1 MKDVLNLGIRL
12 MVVGLVSAF
21 LLSLTYNATV
31 EPIAHQKEMRANA
44 ARIAVMPDG
53 GDFQEV
59 PGSIEGITAIHKNAE
74 GYVFEI
80 RAKGYS
86 TSGVGVTVGI
96 LNDGTVS
103 GTRVD
108 ASSETPGLGTK
119 AADESYYSLFDG
131 RNSGDVEDIS
141 AISGATVTS
150 NAVKNAVKLALETFE
165 ENFMGKNGGGGTAK

>member
-1 MKDVLNLGIRL
+1 MKDILNLGIRL

-21 LLSLTYNATV
+21 LLSLTYNATL
-31 EPIAHQKEMRANA
+31 EPIAQQKELRANA

-53 GDFQEV
+53 GEFQEV
-59 PGSIEGITAIHKNAE
+59 LESFDGISAVHKNSA

-80 RAKGYS
+80 LAKGYS

-119 AADESYYSLFDG
+119 AADEDFYSLFDG
-131 RNSGDVEDIS
+131 KGSGDVDEIS

-150 NAVKNAVKLALETFE
+150 SAVKNAVKLALDTFDANYKE
-165 ENFMGKNGGGGTAK
+165 GGDSR